1 LVTGFGKRQIVMNI
15 RINLI
20 LGFIVL
26 SLFSVSCRFA
36 DYLKPNTNSSTNS
49 SQTESSPKN
58 SSDKKETANIS
69 PNCQS
74 SYYPV
79 GPEVERKYHIKYQK
93 GPIPDQDYTE
103 RYTDFNNDSFVGKNE
118 FKEVNT
124 TINWRCTS
132 DGLLSTQYGNSIDMK
147 SGSGA
152 VIETLK
158 SDGVSFPND
167 AKWIQGGKW
176 TTNYEIKETIKNPN
190 GQQIGE
196 GNGKVT
202 QNSEVIGEEQIT
214 VPAGNFQTLKIRN
227 KTTLDLTVKVSGMSV
242 PTKTLVETTAW
253 FAKDVGM
260 VKSES
265 RLGGIATA
273 TTELVSYKK

>member
-1 LVTGFGKRQIVMNI
+1 MNI
-15 RINLI
+15 RINLV
-20 LGFIVL
+20 LGFIVVI
-26 SLFSVSCRFA
+26 LFSVSCRFA
-36 DYLKPNTNSSTNS
+36 DYFKTNTNSSTNS

-58 SSDKKETANIS
+58 STNSKTDNIS
-69 PNCQS
+69 SNCKN

-79 GPEVERKYHIKYQK
+79 GPEVERKYRIKYQK

-103 RYTDFNNDSFVGKNE
+103 RYMDFNNDGFVAKTE
-118 FKEVNT
+118 FKELNT

-132 DGLLSTQYGNSIDMK
+132 DGLLATQYGNSIDMK
-147 SGSGA
+147 SGSGV

-167 AKWIQGGKW
+167 AKWIQGGNW

-196 GNGKVT
+196 GNGKVA

-214 VPAGNFQTLKIRN
+214 VPAGSFQTLKVRN
-227 KTTLDLTVKVSGMSV
+227 NTTLDLTVKVNGMSV

-273 TTELVSYKK
+273 TTELLSYKK